1 MKGVY
6 NQGFGDV
13 LLENFG
19 NDDVFFNFMVGVI
32 LMVDMFL
39 RFFLWRLFVDL
50 EFFDWLNCSMF

>member
-39 RFFLWRLFVDL
+39 RFFLQRLFVDL